1 MARRRRQT
9 RLVAAKLAV
18 LSSMRSH
25 APSPARVYDR
35 SYLLAVF
42 GLAYVALA
50 ALQSQPAHVG
60 AIAVLVLGPL
70 VLAALWRGTRLVE
83 GLSPRVHPVALA
95 AARYCGWGAAVWVA
109 ARVGPA
115 GRPGFDVAANVG
127 ACIAVVAA
135 HVALARVPGRA
146 GLAQPPRSARSLDAA
161 LFSAL
166 LWGIATAPPVARAW
180 LHTPSALL
188 DPLASDYAASA
199 ASIASLLV
207 LLGASLRMRATRR
220 LELGV
225 LDRASGA
232 VVACATALSI
242 ALPVALLDLAPPDR
256 ALQLGALAAALGCVW
271 TATAREATTV
281 ASCLR
286 IALVVMLLGAPLA
299 LTAAALAQHVPR
311 YAGLIALGGAAATL
325 LVGIL
330 ARAVAK
336 PLTAEQARWLAALES
351 AGRAAREPDPDVAI
365 VATLSALQSIE
376 TNSRTR
382 PELWRS
388 EPAEVLSVDVA
399 GYLHTERA
407 AAPLGIYE
415 LGRDEPERLLRRD
428 VLSALEVRRPEVRP
442 LLGWMDARD
451 ALCVALVTDDQ
462 VPLGLL
468 AFPKGSRSGP
478 LSQEEASAARQVC
491 DRLSAVL
498 ALSSSIARSRQR
510 ETEARERADELV
522 VEAAKLEAIIE
533 LSARPRDDL
542 LHVLASSVEVAA
554 YSARAR
560 ATLDVLGKL
569 ASTGSDVALEV
580 PAGIEPL
587 GFAAFVHTK
596 GTRAAGPFVIVD
608 GTAAAAFDTARLVS
622 AADAPLARAR
632 GGTLVVSNLAALPMH
647 VQDAL
652 AVALSERAG
661 AGERA
666 AFTCVVTLPSPL
678 GELLELRHLSRA
690 LARFFVANAVALPT
704 LAERPEDLRGLVL
717 DRLCR
722 AGLRF
727 DGQTLGIEQRALGL
741 LVDHDWPGNMRELE
755 DVVERAARAARGER
769 VRVADLEAIGF
780 SGARVAPPAALSVA
794 PMSHVSSA
802 PPAPGSLPASAVI
815 ERARPLQ
822 ARQAPRD
829 LADDDADPADALAAR
844 GVPSEDRRPIRRRR
858 RR

>member
-1 MARRRRQT
+1 M
-9 RLVAAKLAV
+9 VACPKLAV
-18 LSSMRSH
+18 LPSMRPN
-25 APSPARVYDR
+25 APHSARVYDR

-50 ALQSQPAHVG
+50 ALQSQTAHAG
-60 AIAVLVLGPL
+60 AIAVLVLGPV

-95 AARYCGWGAAVWVA
+95 GARYCGWGGALWVA
-109 ARVGPA
+109 ARMGPA

-127 ACIAVVAA
+127 SCVAVVAA

-180 LHTPSALL
+180 LHAPSALL

-199 ASIASLLV
+199 ASIASMLV

-242 ALPVALLDLAPPDR
+242 SLPTALLDLAPPDR
-256 ALQLGALAAALGCVW
+256 ALQIGALAAALGCVW

-286 IALVVMLLGAPLA
+286 IALVVMLMGAPLA
-299 LTAAALAQHVPR
+299 LTAAAFAQHVPR
-311 YAGLIALGGAAATL
+311 YAGLIALGGTAATL

-376 TNSRTR
+376 TTSRTR

-388 EPAEVLSVDVA
+388 DPAEVLSVDVA

-428 VLSALEVRRPEVRP
+428 VLAALEVRRPEVRP

-451 ALCVALVTDDQ
+451 ALCVALVTDDE

-478 LSQEEASAARQVC
+478 LSQEEAVAARQVC
-491 DRLSAVL
+491 ERLSAVL

-560 ATLDVLGKL
+560 ATLEKLGKL
-569 ASTGSDVALEV
+569 AAAGSDVALEV
-580 PAGIEPL
+580 PTGIAPL

-596 GTRAAGPFVIVD
+596 GARAAGPFVIVD
-608 GTAAAAFDTARLVS
+608 GTAAAAFDPSRLVS

-632 GGTLVVSNLAALPMH
+632 GGTLVVENPAALPMAA
-647 VQDAL
+647 QDAL

-666 AFTCVVTLPSPL
+666 AFACIVTLPSPMA
-678 GELLELRHLSRA
+678 ELLERRHLSRA
-690 LARFFVANAVALPT
+690 LARFFASSAVALPT

-727 DGQTLGIEQRALGL
+727 DGQTLGIEPRALGL

-755 DVVERAARAARGER
+755 DVVERAARAASSER
-769 VRVADLEAIGF
+769 VRATDLETIGF
-780 SGARVAPPAALSVA
+780 SGARVASPAAHSVA

-815 ERARPLQ
+815 ERARPAQ
-822 ARQAPRD
+822 GRQAQGQQALRSTS
-829 LADDDADPADALAAR
+829 DDDEDAAEALDAR
-844 GVPSEDRRPIRRRR
+844 AGPTAERRPIRRRR

>member
-1 MARRRRQT
+1 
-9 RLVAAKLAV
+9 
-18 LSSMRSH
+18 
-25 APSPARVYDR
+25 
-35 SYLLAVF
+35 
-42 GLAYVALA
+42 
-50 ALQSQPAHVG
+50 
-60 AIAVLVLGPL
+60 
-70 VLAALWRGTRLVE
+70 
-83 GLSPRVHPVALA
+83 
-95 AARYCGWGAAVWVA
+95 
-109 ARVGPA
+109 
-115 GRPGFDVAANVG
+115 
-127 ACIAVVAA
+127 
-135 HVALARVPGRA
+135 
-146 GLAQPPRSARSLDAA
+146 
-161 LFSAL
+161 
-166 LWGIATAPPVARAW
+166 
-180 LHTPSALL
+180 
-188 DPLASDYAASA
+188 
-199 ASIASLLV
+199 
-207 LLGASLRMRATRR
+207 
-220 LELGV
+220 
-225 LDRASGA
+225 
-232 VVACATALSI
+232 
-242 ALPVALLDLAPPDR
+242 
-256 ALQLGALAAALGCVW
+256 
-271 TATAREATTV
+271 
-281 ASCLR
+281 
-286 IALVVMLLGAPLA
+286 MLLGAPLA
-299 LTAAALAQHVPR
+299 LTAAAFAQHVPR
-311 YAGLIALGGAAATL
+311 YAGLIALGGSAATL
-325 LVGIL
+325 LIGIL

-376 TNSRTR
+376 TTARTR

-388 EPAEVLSVDVA
+388 DPAEVLSVDVA

-428 VLSALEVRRPEVRP
+428 VLAALEVRRPEVRP

-468 AFPKGSRSGP
+468 AFPRGSRSGP
-478 LSQEEASAARQVC
+478 LSQEEAIAARQVC

-510 ETEARERADELV
+510 EAEARERADELV

-542 LHVLASSVEVAA
+542 LHVLAASVEVAA

-560 ATLDVLGKL
+560 ATLDALGKL
-569 ASTGSDVALEV
+569 AAAGGDVALEV

-596 GTRAAGPFVIVD
+596 SARAAGPFVIVD
-608 GTAAAAFDTARLVS
+608 GTAATAFDTARLIS

-632 GGTLVVSNLAALPMH
+632 GGTLVVSNPAALPMA

-652 AVALSERAG
+652 AVALSERAS

-666 AFTCVVTLPSPL
+666 AFACVVTLPSPAA
-678 GELLELRHLSRA
+678 ELLEQRHLSRA
-690 LARFFVANAVALPT
+690 LARFFLSNAVALPT

-727 DGQTLGIEQRALGL
+727 DGRTLGIEPRALGL
-741 LVDHDWPGNMRELE
+741 LVDHEWPGNMRELE
-755 DVVERAARAARGER
+755 DVVERAARVARGER
-769 VRVADLEAIGF
+769 VCVADLESIGF
-780 SGARVAPPAALSVA
+780 SGAGAASPAGPSAA

-802 PPAPGSLPASAVI
+802 PPAPGSLPASAVV
-815 ERARPLQ
+815 ERARSAHGQHRLRGLPEDEGD
-822 ARQAPRD
+822 A
-829 LADDDADPADALAAR
+829 ADVLDAR
-844 GVPSEDRRPIRRRR
+844 GATSEERRPIRRRR